1 MKSPTPNKKRFLSV
15 HETVVFALLGAL
27 MFCSKILM
35 EAFPNIHLLGMFTMV
50 FALAYRKKG
59 LIPLYVYVFINGVWA
74 GFDLWW
80 MPYLYIWTLLWGVT
94 MLLPKRMPL
103 KVGIFVYPVVCA
115 MHGMLFG
122 ILYSP
127 AQALMFGLGWK
138 QLLAWIAA
146 GFPFDALHAIGD
158 LAAGLLIVPLW
169 RLISKIDKSA
179 YAPNGYPTKTSFLR
193 EPR

>member
-1 MKSPTPNKKRFLSV
+1 MR
-15 HETVVFALLGAL
+15 ETVIFALLGAL

-59 LIPLYVYVFINGVWA
+59 LIPLYVYVFIQGAWA

-80 MPYLYIWTLLWGVT
+80 MPYLYIWTLLWGAT

-103 KVGIFVYPVVCA
+103 KVAAVVYPLVCGL
-115 MHGMLFG
+115 HGMLFG

-138 QLLAWIAA
+138 ELTAWVVA
-146 GFPFDALHAIGD
+146 GFPFDALHALGD
-158 LAAGLLIVPLW
+158 LAAGLLIIPLW
-169 RLISKIDKSA
+169 NLLAKIDSSVRKPIWKS
-179 YAPNGYPTKTSFLR
+179 K
-193 EPR
+193 